1 VPTFAVAAKDRAWM
15 STAPVVVTDTYRVG
29 ASPAQVFDLLAD
41 LAGWSRWHRGIRK
54 VRLDGDG
61 RTSGVGAQRTV
72 WVGATRVSETFIE
85 WEPAVRMTFAITG
98 FNLPGVGAMVE
109 DWAVA
114 PDPANSGCS
123 VVTMTIGVAPK
134 GPLRHLAGVLRT
146 VLARA
151 TKGGR
156 GIEAAFG

>member
-1 VPTFAVAAKDRAWM
+1 MA
-15 STAPVVVTDTYRVG
+15 SAPIVVSDTYRVG

-41 LAGWSRWHRGIRK
+41 LTGWSRWHGGIRK

-85 WEPAVRMTFAITG
+85 WEPAARLTFAITG

-114 PDPANSGCS
+114 PDPANRGCS
-123 VVTMTIGVAPK
+123 VVTMTIGVEPK
-134 GPLRHLAGVLRT
+134 GPLRPMAGLLRAALT
-146 VLARA
+146 RA

-156 GIEAAFG
+156 GIENAFG